1 MPSTF
6 ESQLFFS
13 KPFLSK
19 RQIQR
24 AQKNT
29 ISDYRNYNQKK
40 LAVFKF
46 LSDLCVQLK
55 FPRKTLETAVYF
67 YQRYHLFNRFETEVC
82 YTVATSCLTL
92 GCKEV
97 ETIKKTNDI
106 CTLSLRLRNVVKIN
120 TDILENFKKRVFQIE
135 LRILESCSFDYRVN
149 NYVHID
155 EYVIK
160 IGRELSFDY
169 KLCNLAWVIAY
180 DALKLETILVIPQH
194 SIALAILKIAY
205 ELLDNKNW
213 SSKRYSLFE
222 TDEKSVNEAYFDI
235 VNFYINSFDMCDLQ
249 RHLPADLL
257 PIGVERFMELKKNAG
272 PESGLPQ
279 IPDHLLNADPYI
291 TITRDNNVQERRYVL
306 SLELINGESSINSS
320 TRHA

>member
-1 MPSTF
+1 MWLKSIRTF
-6 ESQLFFS
+6 W
-13 KPFLSK
+13 
-19 RQIQR
+19 
-24 AQKNT
+24 
-29 ISDYRNYNQKK
+29 
-40 LAVFKF
+40 
-46 LSDLCVQLK
+46 
-55 FPRKTLETAVYF
+55 
-67 YQRYHLFNRFETEVC
+67 
-82 YTVATSCLTL
+82 
-92 GCKEV
+92 
-97 ETIKKTNDI
+97 
-106 CTLSLRLRNVVKIN
+106 KI
-120 TDILENFKKRVFQIE
+120 LKKRVFQIE

-235 VNFYINSFDMCDLQ
+235 VNFLHQFI
-249 RHLPADLL
+249 
-257 PIGVERFMELKKNAG
+257 
-272 PESGLPQ
+272 
-279 IPDHLLNADPYI
+279 
-291 TITRDNNVQERRYVL
+291 RYVR
-306 SLELINGESSINSS
+306 S
-320 TRHA
+320 TTSFTG

>member
-1 MPSTF
+1 M
-6 ESQLFFS
+6 
-13 KPFLSK
+13 
-19 RQIQR
+19 
-24 AQKNT
+24 
-29 ISDYRNYNQKK
+29 
-40 LAVFKF
+40 
-46 LSDLCVQLK
+46 
-55 FPRKTLETAVYF
+55 
-67 YQRYHLFNRFETEVC
+67 
-82 YTVATSCLTL
+82 
-92 GCKEV
+92 
-97 ETIKKTNDI
+97 
-106 CTLSLRLRNVVKIN
+106 VKIN

-169 KLCNLAWVIAY
+169 KLCNLAWIIAY